1 MDNSLKISVPIIV
14 MLAVIM
20 IMLTT
25 LTVWNA
31 SNTQFMT
38 SMLMVGKQEQTDVN
52 APIRGK
58 EYPVIKAE
66 NIRIKKGEDLD
77 LRDYISAEDKT
88 DGDISNRLE
97 FYGSVD
103 TQTKGI
109 YKVRCVVRNSLGLKT
124 TEYIQVVVD

>member
-1 MDNSLKISVPIIV
+1 

-38 SMLMVGKQEQTDVN
+38 SMLMVGKQEQIDVN

-58 EYPVIKAE
+58 DYPVIKAK
-66 NIRIKKGEDLD
+66 NIRIKKGEELD
-77 LRDYISAEDKT
+77 LRDYISAEDKA

-97 FYGSVD
+97 FYGEVD

-109 YKVRCVVRNSLGLKT
+109 YKVRCVVRNS
-124 TEYIQVVVD
+124 QA